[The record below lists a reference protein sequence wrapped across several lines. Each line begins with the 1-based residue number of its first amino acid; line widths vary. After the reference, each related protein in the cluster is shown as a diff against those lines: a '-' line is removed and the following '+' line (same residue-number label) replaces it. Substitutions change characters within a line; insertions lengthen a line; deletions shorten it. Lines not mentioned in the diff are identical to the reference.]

1 MGAGLIVLHHY
12 VQQMHQATIS
22 VAVLYSAGKLV
33 MEANLEAKPEVIL
46 QFIHG
51 LPGGSHVTIEE
62 GIWRSPNGRW
72 IVFEATKEQSR
83 GTESVIYV
91 VPVASGP
98 WIHVTEGTH
107 SDDKPRWS
115 PDGNMIYSLSERAGF
130 L

>member
-1 MGAGLIVLHHY
+1 
-12 VQQMHQATIS
+12 MHQATIS

-33 MEANLEAKPEVIL
+33 LEANLETKPEAIL
-46 QFIHG
+46 QFIHSP
-51 LPGGSHVTIEE
+51 PGGLHVTMEE
-62 GIWRSPNGRW
+62 ELGRSPNGRW

-107 SDDKPRWS
+107 SGDKPRWS
-115 PDGNMIYSLSERAGF
+115 PDGNMIYSVSERAGF
-130 L
+130 F